1 MRGTPKCFSR
11 RCIHFTGAIQPDGTE
26 LTERV
31 VCSAYPNGI
40 PNSIT
45 RGDDDHREIRQDQD
59 TDIVFERQQP

>member
-1 MRGTPKCFSR
+1 MLPVPACFLR
-11 RCIHFTGAIQPDGTE
+11 NCKHYIGVDQPDGTE
-26 LTERV
+26 MTERN

>member
-40 PNSIT
+40 P
-45 RGDDDHREIRQDQD
+45 DEIQNGSDLHLKVRQDQD
-59 TDIVFERQQP
+59 TDIVFERQQS